1 MFSYLKEGLPGAVKT
16 SYEYILYPFVSCIF
30 HWYKYCKQSKSLC
43 LKTLFSSILS
53 WKDQKKYK
61 NIKIAYLFHCPFS
74 RKTLIK
80 SKQIHFYMFLIGSD
94 HEPVVVR
101 SNWIS
106 QSHKSFYPKASLLPY
121 SWKEHVHFC
130 WNYTSFCVFLVSFLE
145 FSYSCFISSNFSIV
159 VLKNTQLHW
168 SKISSQATLE
178 F

>member
-1 MFSYLKEGLPGAVKT
+1 
-16 SYEYILYPFVSCIF
+16 VSCIF

-53 WKDQKKYK
+53 LKDQKKYK

-106 QSHKSFYPKASLLPY
+106 QSQNARHKSFYSKASLLPY
-121 SWKEHVHFC
+121 SWKEHVHFY

-145 FSYSCFISSNFSIV
+145 FSYSCFISFNFSIV
-159 VLKNTQLHW
+159 VSLAWKIHNCTDLKLVINRLFTGSVGPL
-168 SKISSQATLE
+168 ITYMY
-178 F
+178 